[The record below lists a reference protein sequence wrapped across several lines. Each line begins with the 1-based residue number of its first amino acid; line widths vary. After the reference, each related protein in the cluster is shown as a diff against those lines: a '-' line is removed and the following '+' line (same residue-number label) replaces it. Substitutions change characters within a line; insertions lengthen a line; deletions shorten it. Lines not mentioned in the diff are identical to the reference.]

1 MMEVESGAS
10 GIIMDEQQVPSN
22 GSLDFIKFVENP
34 TWKDVLLGLVNSE
47 QIDPWNIDI
56 ADITAKYL
64 EVIKDMERLD
74 LHIPANLIL
83 AAAILVRIK
92 SEALVFKEYYESDFL
107 NDIPPE
113 LNFNIGF
120 TNIESVPELSFKAKF
135 PKKRKVTL
143 QELLD
148 AVEDALASEL
158 KHETARTVR
167 RPLTS
172 ADLGLEIEKIDVE
185 KLISDKYSQIL
196 SSADQYGLVKF
207 SDIAGDTP
215 IDAVRSLLAVL
226 YLRSYEVIDL
236 EQAKFFG
243 DIIVKVIDK
252 EKDLAKIN
260 LTI

>member
-1 MMEVESGAS
+1 MEVESGAAET
-10 GIIMDEQQVPSN
+10 IMGEQQLSS
-22 GSLDFIKFVENP
+22 GDGLDFIKFVENP

-47 QIDPWNIDI
+47 QLDPWNIDVSE
-56 ADITAKYL
+56 ITSKYI
-64 EVIKDMERLD
+64 EVIKGMERLD

-92 SEALVFKEYYESDFL
+92 SEALVFKEYYESDLL
-107 NDIPPE
+107 NEIPPE
-113 LNFNIGF
+113 LNFNVGF
-120 TNIESVPELSFKAKF
+120 NSIESVPELSFKAKF

-158 KHETARTVR
+158 KHEASRTQR
-167 RPLTS
+167 RFLTC

-185 KLISDKYSQIL
+185 KLISDKYAQVL

-207 SDIAGDTP
+207 SDIAGNSP
-215 IDAVRSLLAVL
+215 IEVVHSLLAVL
-226 YLRSYEVIDL
+226 YLRSYEVVDL
-236 EQAKFFG
+236 KQSKFFG
-243 DIIVKVIDK
+243 DIFVKVIDR
-252 EKDLAKIN
+252 EKSLAKIS